1 MYIVYTVNMYAG
13 HLVGLLN
20 HATWHSAAM
29 AITKNLKGVSRLM
42 ATAYK
47 WQFAPRFRRNAFGW
61 KSSTPILRIKEAL
74 TEIKT
79 VAKKEPVL
87 AAEGAVLFL
96 EKLAPAIEQVDSS
109 SGGIGSAVNRAI
121 EALVPIIAK
130 ADAARAV
137 REKWLDRLFE
147 AIQED
152 DMPYLEYLGEFWGE
166 LCATPEIASKWAEY
180 LSPTLTTMWDHCARS
195 GEYGYFK
202 GTTACLSAMYAAGR
216 HEELLALIAKSE
228 YRHKF
233 WHNRVW
239 GAKALAKMGRRAEA
253 IQYAEDSKGLN
264 APLTAIAA
272 FCEGVLLDAGFAD
285 EAYARYAVEA
295 TYATTNLA
303 TLKAVAKKYPGKPK
317 EVILRDLVASQPGQ
331 EGKWFA
337 AAKDAGFFELAIELA
352 NRSPSDPRT
361 LTRAARDFAVER
373 PEFALAAGMTALRG
387 IGNGHGFD
395 ITGVDVLDAYAAV
408 LAAAA
413 AAGVDAEV
421 VKADVRALI
430 AAARGGGEFVGRV
443 LGRQL

>member
-1 MYIVYTVNMYAG
+1 
-13 HLVGLLN
+13 
-20 HATWHSAAM
+20 
-29 AITKNLKGVSRLM
+29 M

-47 WQFAPRFRRNAFGW
+47 FEFAPRFRRRAFGW

-74 TEIKT
+74 TEIKAI
-79 VAKKEPVL
+79 AKKEPVL

-121 EALVPIIAK
+121 ETLVPIIAK
-130 ADAARAV
+130 AHVSRAV
-137 REKWLDRLFE
+137 REKWLDRLWD
-147 AIQED
+147 ALQED

-166 LCATPEIASKWAEY
+166 LCATPEIASYWADY
-180 LSPTLTTMWDHCARS
+180 LSPTLTTMWEHCARS

-202 GTTACLSAMYAAGR
+202 GTSACLSALYASGR
-216 HEELLALIAKSE
+216 HDELLELIAKSE
-228 YRHKF
+228 YRHKS
-233 WHNRVW
+233 WHNRMW
-239 GAKALAKMGRRAEA
+239 GAKALAAAGKPAEA
-253 IQYAEDSKGLN
+253 IRYAEDSKGLN

-272 FCEGVLLDAGFAD
+272 FCEGVLLDAGLAD
-285 EAYARYAVEA
+285 DAYARYAVAA

-303 TLKAVAKKYPGKPK
+303 TFKAIVKKYPGKPR
-317 EVILRDLVASQPGQ
+317 ETILRDLVASQPGN

-337 AAKDAGFFELAIELA
+337 AAKDSGLFELAIELA

-361 LTRAARDFAVER
+361 LIRAARDFAAER

-387 IGNGHGFD
+387 IAKGWGYD

-408 LAAAA
+408 MAAAG
-413 AAGVDAEV
+413 AAGVDETV

-430 AAARGGGEFVGRV
+430 AASRGGGEFVGRV
-443 LGRQL
+443 LARQLTD